1 MAEKTEHEA
10 SQSPSP
16 QQAYTWRY
24 IYRVALE
31 HRSNLIKANVM
42 AILAVLA
49 AVPIPLLMPLLVDE
63 VLLNKP
69 GPLVHALDRIF
80 PAGWHG
86 PVLYIVAMLLATV
99 LLRLAA
105 LALNVWQT
113 RQFTL
118 ISKDI
123 TFRMRRDL
131 LHWLPRVSMA
141 EYETLGSGTVASHL
155 VTDINAIDE
164 FVGQSISRTLIA
176 ALTLVGVSVVLL
188 WMHWKLALFILLLN
202 PVVIYFTVVF
212 GKRVKQL
219 KKRENSA
226 FALFQQSVAETLD
239 AIQELRAYNRDKLF
253 LQRVVDRA
261 RDIKTHSAA
270 FSWKSDAAS
279 RLSFGIFLVGFD
291 AFRAVS
297 MLMVVFSGLTVGK
310 MMAVFGY
317 LWFMMAPV
325 QDLLN
330 IQYAWFAAKAALARV
345 NKLLSLRQEPHY
357 AHLKNPFR
365 DHDTVS
371 VDLDDIHFSYG
382 DKPVLKGVTIH
393 VDPGE
398 KIALVGA
405 SGGGKST
412 LVQVLLGMYEPQRG
426 HIVYGGAD
434 MREIG
439 LDCVRE
445 NVAVVFQHPAMFND
459 TIRMNLTLGAQH
471 QDDELWR
478 ALEIAQLKSVVA
490 AMDDGLD
497 TVIGRSGMRLSGG
510 QQQRLAI
517 ARMVLTDPKVVL
529 LDEATSA
536 LDTETE
542 ANLHRA
548 LSAYLE
554 NRTTL
559 IIAHRLSSVRQADR
573 VYVFENGQI
582 IEEGVHDELIR
593 SDGLYRKLYG
603 EVC

>member
-1 MAEKTEHEA
+1 MSDQA
-10 SQSPSP
+10 PSRDP
-16 QQAYTWRY
+16 DALHAYTWRY
-24 IYRVALE
+24 IYNVALE
-31 HRSNLIKANVM
+31 HKPNLIKANIM

-63 VLLNKP
+63 VLLKKP
-69 GPLVHALDRIF
+69 GSLVHFVDGVF
-80 PAGWHG
+80 PASWHG
-86 PVLYIVAMLLATV
+86 PVLYIGAMLLATIF
-99 LLRLAA
+99 LRLAA
-105 LALNVWQT
+105 LFLNVWQT

-123 TFRMRRDL
+123 TYRMRKHL
-131 LHWLPRVSMA
+131 LQRLQRVSMS

-164 FVGQSISRTLIA
+164 FVGQSISKTLIA
-176 ALTLVGVSVVLL
+176 GLTLVGVSVVLL

-212 GKRVKQL
+212 GKRVKNL

-226 FALFQQSVAETLD
+226 FALFQQSVSETLD

-253 LQRVVDRA
+253 LDRVVQRA

-270 FSWKSDAAS
+270 FSWKSDAAG
-279 RLSFGIFLVGFD
+279 RLSFGVFLVGFD
-291 AFRAVS
+291 AFRAIS
-297 MLMVVFSGLTVGK
+297 MLMVVFSGLTVGE

-330 IQYAWFAAKAALARV
+330 IQYAWFAAKAALGRV
-345 NKLLSLRQEPHY
+345 NRLLSLRQEPEY
-357 AHLKNPFR
+357 AHISDPFKGR
-365 DHDTVS
+365 DTVA
-371 VDLDDIHFSYG
+371 VDLDDIHFSYD
-382 DKPVLKGVTIH
+382 DKPVLKGVSIH
-393 VDPGE
+393 IKSGE
-398 KIALVGA
+398 KVALVGA

-426 HIVYGGAD
+426 RIAYGGAD
-434 MREIG
+434 IREVG
-439 LDCVRE
+439 LACVRE
-445 NVAVVFQHPAMFND
+445 NVAVVFQHPSMFND
-459 TIRMNLTLGAQH
+459 TIRMNLTLGAAH
-471 QDDELWR
+471 EDDELWR
-478 ALEIAQLKSVVA
+478 ALEIAQLKSVIA
-490 AMDDGLD
+490 SMEDGLD

>member
-1 MAEKTEHEA
+1 MTEKNPSEA
-10 SQSPSP
+10 SVPP
-16 QQAYTWRY
+16 PQAYTWRY

-31 HRSNLIKANVM
+31 HRSNLVKANAM

-63 VLLNKP
+63 VLLNRP
-69 GPLVHALDRIF
+69 GPLVHFLNRVF
-80 PAGWHG
+80 PPGWQG
-86 PVLYIVAMLLATV
+86 PVLYIVSMLLLTV
-99 LLRLAA
+99 FLRLAA

-123 TFRMRRDL
+123 TYRMRRDL
-131 LHWLPRVSMA
+131 LHWLQRVSMA

-176 ALTLVGVSVVLL
+176 GLTLVGVSIVLL

-202 PVVIYFTVVF
+202 PLVIYFTVVF

-226 FALFQQSVAETLD
+226 FALFQQAVAETLD

-253 LQRVVDRA
+253 LERVVERA

-325 QDLLN
+325 QDVLN
-330 IQYAWFAAKAALARV
+330 IQYAWFAAKAALGRV
-345 NKLLSLRQEPHY
+345 NKLLALRQEPLY
-357 AHLKNPFR
+357 AHRKNPFR
-365 DHDTVS
+365 GRDTVS
-371 VDLDDIHFSYG
+371 VDLDDIHFSY
-382 DKPVLKGVTIH
+382 DAKPVLKGVSIH
-393 VDPGE
+393 IEPGE

-426 HIVYGGAD
+426 RVAYGGAD
-434 MREIG
+434 LRDIG

-459 TIRMNLTLGAQH
+459 TIRMNLTLGAEH
-471 QDDELWR
+471 TDAELWR

-490 AMDDGLD
+490 GLEQGLD

-517 ARMVLTDPKVVL
+517 ARMVLTDPEVVL

-548 LSAYLE
+548 LTTYLE

-582 IEEGVHDELIR
+582 IEEGVHDDLIR

-603 EVC
+603 EIC

>member
-1 MAEKTEHEA
+1 MSDQA
-10 SQSPSP
+10 PSRNP
-16 QQAYTWRY
+16 DALHAYTWRY
-24 IYRVALE
+24 IYNVALE
-31 HRSNLIKANVM
+31 HKPNLIKANIM

-63 VLLNKP
+63 VLLKKP
-69 GPLVHALDRIF
+69 GPLVHFVNAAF
-80 PAGWHG
+80 PASWHG
-86 PVLYIVAMLLATV
+86 PVLYIGAMLLATIF
-99 LLRLAA
+99 LRLAA
-105 LALNVWQT
+105 LLLNVWQT

-123 TFRMRRDL
+123 TYRMRKHL
-131 LHWLPRVSMA
+131 LQRLQRVSMS

-164 FVGQSISRTLIA
+164 FVGQSISKTLIA
-176 ALTLVGVSVVLL
+176 GLTLVGVSVVLL

-212 GKRVKQL
+212 GKRVKNL

-226 FALFQQSVAETLD
+226 FALFQQSVSETLD

-253 LQRVVDRA
+253 LDRVAQRG

-270 FSWKSDAAS
+270 FSWKSDAAG
-279 RLSFGIFLVGFD
+279 RLSFGVFLVGFD
-291 AFRAVS
+291 AFRAIS
-297 MLMVVFSGLTVGK
+297 MLMVVFSGLTVGE

-330 IQYAWFAAKAALARV
+330 IQYAWFAAKAALGRV
-345 NKLLSLRQEPHY
+345 NRLLSLRQEPEY
-357 AHLKNPFR
+357 APVRDPFKGR
-365 DHDTVS
+365 DTVA
-371 VDLDDIHFSYG
+371 VDLDDIHFSY
-382 DKPVLKGVTIH
+382 DEKPVLKGVSIH
-393 VDPGE
+393 IKPGE
-398 KIALVGA
+398 KVALVGA

-412 LVQVLLGMYEPQRG
+412 LVQVLLGMYEPQSGR
-426 HIVYGGAD
+426 IAYGGAD
-434 MREIG
+434 IREVG
-439 LDCVRE
+439 LACVRE
-445 NVAVVFQHPAMFND
+445 NVAVVFQHPSMFND
-459 TIRMNLTLGAQH
+459 TIRMNLTLGATH
-471 QDDELWR
+471 EDDELWR
-478 ALEIAQLKSVVA
+478 ALEIAQLKSVIEG
-490 AMDDGLD
+490 MEDGLD